1 VYAPVVEGF
10 LRGVP
15 VPAPFVTAPAGA
27 YRALCLRAPGGG
39 ATGAGPQ
46 AGAPG
51 GEGLRVVLLAGE
63 DGAVYVPDLP
73 GPAAGGAAAPGVD
86 GGEPDAADLE
96 ATLRRLRL
104 RPSSTSLALRL
115 PAGMTASPAGAT
127 GGRVARFTLWAS
139 PAYQA
144 TGAGGSAVWK

>member
-1 VYAPVVEGF
+1 VYAPAVESF
-10 LRGVP
+10 LRGPAGGV

-27 YRALCLRAPGGG
+27 YRALCLPLQGGV

-46 AGAPG
+46 AGAPDG
-51 GEGLRVVLLAGE
+51 GPASGLGEQGLVVVLLAGE
-63 DGAVYVPDLP
+63 EGTVYVPNPL
-73 GPAAGGAAAPGVD
+73 GRPADAAAV
-86 GGEPDAADLE
+86 EAA
-96 ATLRRLRL
+96 LRGLRL

-115 PAGMTASPAGAT
+115 PAGLTAPGT

-144 TGAGGSAVWK
+144 ASGGGSEARGAVWK